1 MPHPLSFS
9 AGLAFLT
16 LSAGN
21 LLAHDGEVG
30 GNGSFSPATVVDA
43 AQLQCIEPTS
53 NPFPTQAMATAFAD
67 YLRWTKAQG
76 LSRLAAFKVLADPAY
91 AGGIELPSE
100 EMANQFQD
108 YLDWTEQ
115 QGLSR
120 FYAFNVTNFD

>member
-1 MPHPLSFS
+1 M
-9 AGLAFLT
+9 LT

-30 GNGSFSPATVVDA
+30 GNGPFSPATVVDA

-53 NPFPTQAMATAFAD
+53 NPFPTQAMAMAFAD